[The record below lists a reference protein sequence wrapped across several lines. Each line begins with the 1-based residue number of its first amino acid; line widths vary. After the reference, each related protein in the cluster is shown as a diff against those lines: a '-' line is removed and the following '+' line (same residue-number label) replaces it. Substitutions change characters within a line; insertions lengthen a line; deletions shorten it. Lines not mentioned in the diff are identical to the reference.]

1 MVYDLLVRTA
11 SEAMLTNAADP
22 KHLGARI
29 EITAVFHSR
38 GPAMPY
44 DPNVHM
50 IMLGDGIALG
60 GTRWISSRPAF
71 LLPVRVQGALF
82 RRLFLT
88 RLIQLHQAGR
98 PAFSGSAMHMA
109 ERHAFLPPVA
119 TVRKKR

>member
-1 MVYDLLVRTA
+1 VVYDLLVRTA

-22 KHLGARI
+22 KHLDAWIG
-29 EITAVFHSR
+29 ITAVLHSW

-50 IMLGDGIALG
+50 IMLGDGIALD

-71 LLPVRVQGALF
+71 LPPVRVQSALF

-98 PAFSGSAMHMA
+98 PAFSGSAMH
-109 ERHAFLPPVA
+109 VA